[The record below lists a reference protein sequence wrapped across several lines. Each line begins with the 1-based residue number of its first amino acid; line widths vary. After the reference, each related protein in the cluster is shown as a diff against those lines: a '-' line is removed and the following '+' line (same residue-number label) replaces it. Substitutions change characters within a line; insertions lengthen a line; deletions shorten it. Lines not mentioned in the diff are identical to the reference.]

1 MLEKYLQQ
9 LIDQAPDYGVPSQV
23 MEGAIIPVLQRYA
36 ASLNHSQYYI
46 AENNEGNWLITV
58 LEAQEMPPQE
68 KRVIYAFDSIDTAAK
83 AIMSSKN
90 KLKRL
95 GTTRL
100 LFEIFARRE
109 IDSIIFLDSRSL
121 KGQEIV
127 REALSQDINT
137 TLKQFLPPSAYC

>member
-9 LIDQAPDYGVPSQV
+9 LIDQAPAYGVPSQV
-23 MEGAIIPVLQRYA
+23 MEGAIIPLLQKYA
-36 ASLNHSQYYI
+36 ALLNHTQYYI
-46 AENNEGNWLITV
+46 AESTEGNWLITV
-58 LEAQEMPPQE
+58 LEAQQIPPQE

-83 AIMSSKN
+83 AIISSKN
-90 KLKRL
+90 KLKRFP
-95 GTTRL
+95 TTRL
-100 LFEIFARRE
+100 LFEMFALLE